1 MYFHTLW
8 LFLIKLL
15 NKHNRTQ
22 KQKQGAQARAYLHEE
37 ACTVARR
44 PRPLFDLRFV
54 AHSLIFT
61 DLEQQGAGNQGKKR
75 FRSLLRQFAGT
86 PPALLLERMFSS
98 GSTPEP
104 ERFGKVR
111 PLGSKGSNPLQGI

>member
-1 MYFHTLW
+1 MHEV
-8 LFLIKLL
+8 
-15 NKHNRTQ
+15 
-22 KQKQGAQARAYLHEE
+22 AR
-37 ACTVARR
+37 TVARR

-86 PPALLLERMFSS
+86 PPALLLERMLSS

-111 PLGSKGSNPLQGI
+111 PLGLRGRTPYKAQSTLCVSLLYLISHRRKSRN